1 MSNGI
6 ERAQGGR
13 VIPALR
19 YRNGQAAID
28 WLCKAFSFEKKMV
41 VPGESG
47 RIAHAELVLEN
58 GMIMLGEWETD
69 YRRFVRAPEPPERI
83 KTQGIYVVVADVKAA
98 GAEILLDLKTQI
110 MAGATTQP

>member
-69 YRRFVRAPEPPERI
+69 YRRFVRAPERPERI

-98 GAEILLDLKTQI
+98 GAEILLDLKTQT

>member
-19 YRNGQAAID
+19 YRNGQAAI
-28 WLCKAFSFEKKMV
+28 
-41 VPGESG
+41 
-47 RIAHAELVLEN
+47 
-58 GMIMLGEWETD
+58 
-69 YRRFVRAPEPPERI
+69 RFVRAPEPPERI

-98 GAEILLDLKTQI
+98 GAEILLDLKTQT

>member
-28 WLCKAFSFEKKMV
+28 WLCKAFSFEKED
-41 VPGESG
+41 GG
-47 RIAHAELVLEN
+47 
-58 GMIMLGEWETD
+58 
-69 YRRFVRAPEPPERI
+69 
-83 KTQGIYVVVADVKAA
+83 A
-98 GAEILLDLKTQI
+98 G
-110 MAGATTQP
+110 